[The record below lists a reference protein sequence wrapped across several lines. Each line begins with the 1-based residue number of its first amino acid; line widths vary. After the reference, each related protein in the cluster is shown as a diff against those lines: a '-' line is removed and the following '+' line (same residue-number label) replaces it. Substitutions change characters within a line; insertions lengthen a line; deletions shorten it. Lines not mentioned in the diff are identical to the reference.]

1 MPGHQEILTWLR
13 QFESRTGYEMDY
25 SIERLACKLQGL
37 SFAEVEDFGLDVV
50 RRAVLSQPKTDMK
63 SIVRDRL
70 SQLGGRVREPASS

>member
-1 MPGHQEILTWLR
+1 MPGHEQIVTWLR

-37 SFAEVEDFGLDVV
+37 SFAEVEDFGQDVV
-50 RRAVLSQPKTDMK
+50 RRAVLSQPETDVN

-70 SQLGGRVREPASS
+70 RQLGDRVGESASS